1 MLQGLETWTLHFPE
15 SLDSR
20 ILILLLPVRDLE
32 GKSGEATIAIATMA
46 HGTCEISWSF
56 CDSRSAQS
64 WGSWDHLQFLVMLV
78 HPDFL
83 NMSGGFS
90 DLGSHSSSYNSV
102 SLSFP
107 VLNPFLP
114 EILRIVCIF

>member
-46 HGTCEISWSF
+46 HGTCEIS
-56 CDSRSAQS
+56 
-64 WGSWDHLQFLVMLV
+64 
-78 HPDFL
+78 
-83 NMSGGFS
+83 
-90 DLGSHSSSYNSV
+90 
-102 SLSFP
+102 
-107 VLNPFLP
+107 
-114 EILRIVCIF
+114 

>member
-46 HGTCEISWSF
+46 HAHVRFPSPSVTRGQLSRGGAGTTC
-56 CDSRSAQS
+56 
-64 WGSWDHLQFLVMLV
+64 
-78 HPDFL
+78 
-83 NMSGGFS
+83 
-90 DLGSHSSSYNSV
+90 SS
-102 SLSFP
+102 
-107 VLNPFLP
+107 
-114 EILRIVCIF
+114 